1 MAYET
6 LAGNGP
12 IEQDHLASVG
22 PTGADSSARGSAG
35 ASADRP
41 ARASG
46 LPGADG
52 AATRSMSRRSFACGL
67 AGALAGLALAP
78 SVVGSLAL
86 ATEGASAE
94 TEAALADAQS
104 RYEAAQGQL
113 SILQNQ
119 AFDAQAAYDQTS
131 TDLYNTNQQIDELQV
146 SINEKQQELAE
157 AQDVLADRVNASYRA
172 GSTGMLDVILSATNF
187 DDFVNRVFYA
197 GKTSDADAQAIQ
209 NVKDIKAS
217 LQADQDALQEQKAQ
231 QQAEL
236 ETLNAQ
242 VAETESYVASL
253 DSEVQGL
260 IAQRNAEIQAAAEA
274 ARRAAEEE
282 AARQA
287 ALQQQQQQGGG
298 NTGATGGDAGAG
310 DTGSGDS
317 GSTGGD
323 YDDGGW
329 DDGGSGDSGSSGGSS
344 SGGGSGYQPAN
355 VVSAAY
361 NYIGTPYSVMD
372 CSGLTS
378 QAYADCGY
386 YLYHQS
392 GVQYNTV
399 ANAGGIVGA
408 GSLVPGNLV
417 FYSRG
422 GSIYH
427 VALYIGDGYVIDSI
441 PNGGVQV
448 RDMYFVDGFCGGG
461 SPF

>member
-1 MAYET
+1 MTYRHPASSGRT
-6 LAGNGP
+6 
-12 IEQDHLASVG
+12 EQDI
-22 PTGADSSARGSAG
+22 PTGGEAAALTSA
-35 ASADRP
+35 
-41 ARASG
+41 
-46 LPGADG
+46 LL
-52 AATRSMSRRSFACGL
+52 SRRSFARGL
-67 AGALAGLALAP
+67 AGAAAGLVLAP
-78 SVVGSLAL
+78 MALRSLAL
-86 ATEGASAE
+86 ASEA

-113 SILQNQ
+113 SILQDQ

-131 TDLYNTNQQIDELQV
+131 TDLYNTNVQIDELQV
-146 SINEKQQELAE
+146 SINEKQAELAQ

-231 QQAEL
+231 QEELQAQQAVEL

-287 ALQQQQQQGGG
+287 AAQQQAAANQG
-298 NTGATGGDAGAG
+298 GGDAGTGDAG
-310 DTGSGDS
+310 TTGGADADTGDAGG
-317 GSTGGD
+317 GSD
-323 YDDGGW
+323 YDDGGY
-329 DDGGSGDSGSSGGSS
+329 DDGGYDDSGSS
-344 SGGGSGYQPAN
+344 SGGGSGYQPAG

-399 ANAGGIVGA
+399 AGAGGIVGA
-408 GSLVPGNLV
+408 DSLVPGNLV
-417 FYSRG
+417 FYARG

-448 RDMYFVDGFCGGG
+448 RSMYFVDGFCGGG

>member
-1 MAYET
+1 MAYEIPANT
-6 LAGNGP
+6 GRDTQG
-12 IEQDHLASVG
+12 IS
-22 PTGADSSARGSAG
+22 TGASTRPFAG
-35 ASADRP
+35 AH
-41 ARASG
+41 G
-46 LPGADG
+46 
-52 AATRSMSRRSFACGL
+52 MSRRSFACGL
-67 AGALAGLALAP
+67 AGAIAGLALAP
-78 SVVGSLAL
+78 TALGSLAL
-86 ATEGASAE
+86 ASEQ

-104 RYEAAQGQL
+104 RYNDAQAQL
-113 SILQNQ
+113 SVLQNQ

-146 SINEKQQELAE
+146 SINEKQQELSQ
-157 AQDVLADRVNASYRA
+157 AQDVLAERLNASYRA
-172 GSTGMLDVILSATNF
+172 GSTGMLDVILSATDF

-231 QQAEL
+231 QEELQAQQEQEL

-287 ALQQQQQQGGG
+287 AQQQAAANQGGG
-298 NTGATGGDAGAG
+298 DAGTTGGDAGATGGTDAGTG
-310 DTGSGDS
+310 DTG
-317 GSTGGD
+317 GSDYDGG
-323 YDDGGW
+323 YDDGG
-329 DDGGSGDSGSSGGSS
+329 SSDSGS

-399 ANAGGIVGA
+399 ASAGGIVGA

>member
-1 MAYET
+1 MTYRHPASSGRT
-6 LAGNGP
+6 
-12 IEQDHLASVG
+12 EQDI
-22 PTGADSSARGSAG
+22 PTGGE
-35 ASADRP
+35 
-41 ARASG
+41 
-46 LPGADG
+46 
-52 AATRSMSRRSFACGL
+52 AAALTDALLSRRSFARGL
-67 AGALAGLALAP
+67 AGAAAGLVLAP
-78 SVVGSLAL
+78 MALRSLAL
-86 ATEGASAE
+86 ASEA

-113 SILQNQ
+113 SILQDQ

-131 TDLYNTNQQIDELQV
+131 TDLYNTNVQIDELQV
-146 SINEKQQELAE
+146 SINEKQTELAQ

-231 QQAEL
+231 QEELQAQQAVEL

-287 ALQQQQQQGGG
+287 AEEEAARQAAAQQQAATNQGGG
-298 NTGATGGDAGAG
+298 DAGTTGGDAGTGDAGTTGGADAGAG
-310 DTGSGDS
+310 DASGGS
-317 GSTGGD
+317 D
-323 YDDGGW
+323 YDDGGY
-329 DDGGSGDSGSSGGSS
+329 DDGGYDDSGSS
-344 SGGGSGYQPAN
+344 SGGGSGYQPAG

-399 ANAGGIVGA
+399 AGAGGIVGA
-408 GSLVPGNLV
+408 DSLVPGNLV
-417 FYSRG
+417 FYARG

-448 RDMYFVDGFCGGG
+448 RSMYFVDGFCGGG

>member
-1 MAYET
+1 MTQET
-6 LAGNGP
+6 QHNR
-12 IEQDHLASVG
+12 
-22 PTGADSSARGSAG
+22 SSH
-35 ASADRP
+35 
-41 ARASG
+41 
-46 LPGADG
+46 
-52 AATRSMSRRSFACGL
+52 TMISRRELICGAGFAL
-67 AGALAGLALAP
+67 VGLALAP
-78 SVVGSLAL
+78 LGLGSANAPHAL
-86 ATEGASAE
+86 ADEASASPE

-104 RYEAAQGQL
+104 RYDAAQAHL
-113 SILQNQ
+113 ADLQNQ

-131 TDLYNTNQQIDELQV
+131 TDLYNTNLQIEELQA
-146 SINEKQQELAE
+146 SIDQKQQELSE
-157 AQDVLADRVNASYRA
+157 AQDVLAERINASYRA
-172 GSTGMLDVILSATNF
+172 GSTGLLDVILSATSF

-197 GKTSDADAQAIQ
+197 NKTSDADAQAIQ

-217 LQADQDALQEQKAQ
+217 LQADQDALQEQRIQQEQLQAQ
-231 QQAEL
+231 QAEEL

-242 VAETESYVASL
+242 VAETESYVSSL
-253 DSEVQGL
+253 DSEVQSL

-274 ARRAAEEE
+274 ARIAAEQE

-287 ALQQQQQQGGG
+287 AEQQAAAEANGGG
-298 NTGATGGDAGAG
+298 DYTGGG
-310 DTGSGDS
+310 DTGEVDYGG
-317 GSTGGD
+317 GS
-323 YDDGGW
+323 
-329 DDGGSGDSGSSGGSS
+329 DGGSGSSSGSGGSS
-344 SGGGSGYQPAN
+344 SGGGSIGYQPAS

-361 NYIGTPYSVMD
+361 NYIGTPYSSLD

-378 QAYADCGY
+378 AAYADCGY

-399 ANAGGIVGA
+399 ASKGNLVGA

-448 RDMYFVDGFCGGG
+448 RSMYFCDGFCGGG
-461 SPF
+461 SPL